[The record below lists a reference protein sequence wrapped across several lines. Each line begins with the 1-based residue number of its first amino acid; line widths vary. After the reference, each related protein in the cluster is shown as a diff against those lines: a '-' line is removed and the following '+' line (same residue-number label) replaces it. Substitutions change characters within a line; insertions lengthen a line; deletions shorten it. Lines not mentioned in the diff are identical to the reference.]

1 MEITGE
7 NQQLSM
13 SCAMVAIT
21 GEKWCLTTNGN
32 RWTKPTVEHVMCHG
46 RHKQSQ
52 MGLTI
57 NGHHLRKP
65 TVEHVMCHGRHI
77 RCII

>member
-46 RHKQSQ
+46 RHKQSH
-52 MGLTI
+52 MGFNNRWTSLEKT
-57 NGHHLRKP
+57 NR
-65 TVEHVMCHGRHI
+65 
-77 RCII
+77 

>member
-32 RWTKPTVEHVMCHG
+32 RWRKPTVEHVMCHG

-52 MGLTI
+52 MGFNNRWTSLEKT
-57 NGHHLRKP
+57 NR
-65 TVEHVMCHGRHI
+65 
-77 RCII
+77 